1 VESGEAFDI
10 AIIPGPV
17 VYGLVQHPRR
27 DFWRALRLLARHRR
41 RRQRPT
47 PGRGQCLYAH
57 CQSGG
62 RPPHTWLDDG
72 RSLFD
77 LFHRE
82 WTLLAFGP
90 DTPITAAF
98 EDAASARALDLRVM
112 RLPQPSL
119 RALYEA
125 PLVLIRPDQIVA
137 WRGTSAERAAD
148 VLDRVTGR

>member
-1 VESGEAFDI
+1 MTF
-10 AIIPGPV
+10 
-17 VYGLVQHPRR
+17 
-27 DFWRALRLLARHRR
+27 
-41 RRQRPT
+41 
-47 PGRGQCLYAH
+47 
-57 CQSGG
+57 GG
-62 RPPHTWLDDG
+62 RYDGSPVIVGDGSAPPPDEANAYTPTASPGGRAPHAWLDDG